1 MAEYRKRAKGV
12 WHWYKNCSRWKAGK
26 GPYTSKRGAT
36 KPTGDKCNEC
46 KAKEKKGTGR
56 PF

>member
-1 MAEYRKRAKGV
+1 MAEYRKRAKGT